1 MSSLAKE
8 NQPSL
13 LRATS
18 CSLPSLFQQVNHSP
32 QKHEVL
38 AKGDAFSSRDRD
50 SRHLGADS
58 TAKILL
64 CEYGIRGY
72 RAFSFHWK
80 DLLIHSAHLM
90 LVEHIFFIA

>member
-18 CSLPSLFQQVNHSP
+18 CSLPSLFPQVNHSP

-38 AKGDAFSSRDRD
+38 AKGVTLFQVAIAIAAISVLTQRRRFYFVNMGF
-50 SRHLGADS
+50 GA
-58 TAKILL
+58 IGRFL
-64 CEYGIRGY
+64 
-72 RAFSFHWK
+72 
-80 DLLIHSAHLM
+80 
-90 LVEHIFFIA
+90 FIGRTF

>member
-18 CSLPSLFQQVNHSP
+18 CSLPSLFQSLFQQVNHSP

-38 AKGDAFSSRDRD
+38 AKGVTLFQVAIAIAAISVLTQRRRFYFVNMGF
-50 SRHLGADS
+50 GA
-58 TAKILL
+58 IGRFL
-64 CEYGIRGY
+64 
-72 RAFSFHWK
+72 
-80 DLLIHSAHLM
+80 
-90 LVEHIFFIA
+90 FIGRTF

>member
-58 TAKILL
+58 RRRFYFVNMGFGAIGRFL
-64 CEYGIRGY
+64 
-72 RAFSFHWK
+72 
-80 DLLIHSAHLM
+80 
-90 LVEHIFFIA
+90 FIGRTF